1 MITKKELCEELIK
14 FAKIKLGSEFNIAYL
29 NDDECSKDFERVLD
43 SNPKNVILEVDD
55 AITDL
60 LLFEDMENDD
70 NQKTC
75 EYFLKLAYKLNV
87 YNKYFKE
94 KKVDEEKDI

>member
-1 MITKKELCEELIK
+1 MLTKKELCEDLVK
-14 FAKIKLGSEFNIAYL
+14 FAKIKLDSDFNTAYL
-29 NDDECSKDFERVLD
+29 NDEECIKDFERVLD
-43 SNPKNVILEVDD
+43 LNPKNVLLEVDD

-60 LLFEDMENDD
+60 LLFEDMEDIN

>member
-14 FAKIKLGSEFNIAYL
+14 FAKINLGSEFDIAYS
-29 NDDECSKDFERVLD
+29 NDEECFKDFERVLD

-60 LLFEDMENDD
+60 LLFEDMEDDD
-70 NQKTC
+70 NKKTC